1 MMVREYLKSVL
12 HEIEEQR
19 KANTAEIEEQRLEKE
34 TIDKKIA
41 RIQSKKELDMEYF
54 SPRRNEGS
62 LREQLADLQK
72 NNMILKEEL
81 RKLEEEEQQLA
92 KDFTVYSIDLPG
104 CGRSD
109 KPNMIYTNYFYVQLL
124 NDFTEKVIKRKTS
137 VAATGLSGSFV
148 IMAANNNENLFD
160 KIFLINPKSINALNQ
175 IPNPKSRIAKLL
187 INCPVLGTT
196 LYYILMNRTNVEYNF
211 TETYFHNPFQLS
223 RRTVDIYHECA
234 HRKGNGGKY
243 LLSSIKG
250 NFVNIDISHALK
262 NLDNSIYIIGGASIP
277 GINSIIHGYETLNP
291 AIESALVEKAAYLPQ
306 LECPEAFYQTM
317 KVFF

>member
-1 MMVREYLKSVL
+1 
-12 HEIEEQR
+12 
-19 KANTAEIEEQRLEKE
+19 
-34 TIDKKIA
+34 
-41 RIQSKKELDMEYF
+41 
-54 SPRRNEGS
+54 
-62 LREQLADLQK
+62 
-72 NNMILKEEL
+72 
-81 RKLEEEEQQLA
+81 
-92 KDFTVYSIDLPG
+92 
-104 CGRSD
+104 
-109 KPNMIYTNYFYVQLL
+109 MIYTNYFYVQLL